1 VGEVKGQRGEGEAE
15 EEGGHALFVLAVLA
29 AACGRGGDSQDLLG
43 DRPGNHPKP
52 QQVKTSEVLTRDAS
66 GLHVEQGPK
75 GKRVRL
81 DGTYQSAAVAHR
93 APDCSVHGECFDEAE
108 HAEAFM
114 NNAPG
119 AASRSAEVK

>member
-1 VGEVKGQRGEGEAE
+1 MR
-15 EEGGHALFVLAVLA
+15 HALFVLAVLV
-29 AACGRGGDSQDLLG
+29 AACGRGGDSQELLETA
-43 DRPGNHPKP
+43 PETTQNP

-81 DGTYQSAAVAHR
+81 NGTYQSAAVAHR
-93 APDCSVHGECFDEAE
+93 APDGSVHTECFDEAE

-114 NNAPG
+114 NNDPG